1 MKDRE
6 KEVTELKKEDVEV
19 TANFVQVKREHANQI
34 AKFNREVKN
43 EKKNLGKQ
51 VKKELSENLKA
62 KSLANY

>member
-6 KEVTELKKEDVEV
+6 KEVTELKKENDEV

-34 AKFNREVKN
+34 AKFNREVQN